1 MEDLESIKDKL
12 EYIDIAMKLLLQYG
26 KNNPD
31 VVDFLSKN
39 TMIAEDEESGF
50 RVVLKFKKK
59 DER

>member
-1 MEDLESIKDKL
+1 MDDMNLKDKL
-12 EYIDIAMKLLLQYG
+12 DYIEIAMKLLLQYG

-39 TMIAEDEESGF
+39 MMIAEDEESGF
-50 RVVLKFKKK
+50 RVVLKFKK